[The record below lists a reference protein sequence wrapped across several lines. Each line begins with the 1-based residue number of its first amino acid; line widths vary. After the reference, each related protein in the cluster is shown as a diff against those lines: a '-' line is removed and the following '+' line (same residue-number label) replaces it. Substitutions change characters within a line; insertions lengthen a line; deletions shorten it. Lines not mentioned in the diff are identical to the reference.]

1 MSWWISSDRSSTV
14 EGDRFRMVIVPEGSS
29 QSSEASV
36 PEGSRQS
43 SVAGRGLGRVPARE
57 PARETTALRGEA
69 SVPIALRREAR
80 VSTAFRR
87 EPTATRREAS
97 PMGTVPWRDS
107 WRDSQRGSWR
117 VSQPSGGRLQPPG
130 GRPAL
135 WVRARGGTHG
145 VSHRGTHGVA
155 PGLQLQ
161 ERHCRQE
168 SGHTA
173 GVTLQEGDHTA
184 GDTLQEGGHTAGD
197 TLQECGHNA
206 EDTLHRDL
214 EDRYAASVTPAGAES
229 AEFVEYN
236 EECTVL
242 GRQVNLDMLASHN
255 MLKLFKC

>member
-1 MSWWISSDRSSTV
+1 M

-135 WVRARGGTHG
+135 WVSQRDSWSGSRTTAAGETLQASLRSSRV
-145 VSHRGTHGVA
+145 VSSRVA
-155 PGLQLQ
+155 MSKYI
-161 ERHCRQE
+161 EYRRVCRQCQ
-168 SGHTA
+168 STLSTGGSA
-173 GVTLQEGDHTA
+173 GSVKSTQSAPPVGS
-184 GDTLQEGGHTAGD
+184 
-197 TLQECGHNA
+197 
-206 EDTLHRDL
+206 L
-214 EDRYAASVTPAGAES
+214 EFGQYKETI
-229 AEFVEYN
+229 
-236 EECTVL
+236 
-242 GRQVNLDMLASHN
+242 
-255 MLKLFKC
+255 

>member
-135 WVRARGGTHG
+135 WVSQRDSWSGSRTTAAGET
-145 VSHRGTHGVA
+145 
-155 PGLQLQ
+155 LQ
-161 ERHCRQE
+161 EE

>member
-1 MSWWISSDRSSTV
+1 M

-57 PARETTALRGEA
+57 PATETTALRGEASVPIALRREA

-135 WVRARGGTHG
+135 WVQSRGETHG
-145 VSHRGTHGVA
+145 EIHRGDHGESHS
-155 PGLQLQ
+155 LQ
-161 ERHCRQE
+161 EAGEWSHGRRH
-168 SGHTA
+168 T
-173 GVTLQEGDHTA
+173 
-184 GDTLQEGGHTAGD
+184 
-197 TLQECGHNA
+197 
-206 EDTLHRDL
+206 
-214 EDRYAASVTPAGAES
+214 
-229 AEFVEYN
+229 VEI
-236 EECTVL
+236 V
-242 GRQVNLDMLASHN
+242 QV
-255 MLKLFKC
+255 LKLFKC

>member
-1 MSWWISSDRSSTV
+1 M

-97 PMGTVPWRDS
+97 PMGTGPWRDS
-107 WRDSQRGSWR
+107 WSVSQRDSWIGSR
-117 VSQPSGGRLQPPG
+117 
-130 GRPAL
+130 
-135 WVRARGGTHG
+135 T
-145 VSHRGTHGVA
+145 
-155 PGLQLQ
+155 
-161 ERHCRQE
+161 
-168 SGHTA
+168 TA
-173 GVTLQEGDHTA
+173 
-184 GDTLQEGGHTAGD
+184 
-197 TLQECGHNA
+197 A

>member
-161 ERHCRQE
+161 ERHCRQ
-168 SGHTA
+168 
-173 GVTLQEGDHTA
+173 V
-184 GDTLQEGGHTAGD
+184 
-197 TLQECGHNA
+197 
-206 EDTLHRDL
+206 
-214 EDRYAASVTPAGAES
+214 AGASLRSSRVVSSRVVMSKYIEYRRVCRQCQSTLSTGGS
-229 AEFVEYN
+229 AGSVKSTQSAPPVGSLEFGQYKE
-236 EECTVL
+236 TI
-242 GRQVNLDMLASHN
+242 
-255 MLKLFKC
+255 

>member
-1 MSWWISSDRSSTV
+1 MSDPIDEAALV
-14 EGDRFRMVIVPEGSS
+14 QMVIVPEGSS

-161 ERHCRQE
+161 ERHCRQV
-168 SGHTA
+168 A
-173 GVTLQEGDHTA
+173 GASLRSSRVVSSRVVMSKYIEYRRVCRQCEEYTECSASWQPRVRTVQGDHIA
-184 GDTLQEGGHTAGD
+184 GLD
-197 TLQECGHNA
+197 
-206 EDTLHRDL
+206 LHRDSYIS
-214 EDRYAASVTPAGAES
+214 ESVPLS
-229 AEFVEYN
+229 VCLCHYQ
-236 EECTVL
+236 CVRPL
-242 GRQVNLDMLASHN
+242 SVSQCRNL
-255 MLKLFKC
+255 